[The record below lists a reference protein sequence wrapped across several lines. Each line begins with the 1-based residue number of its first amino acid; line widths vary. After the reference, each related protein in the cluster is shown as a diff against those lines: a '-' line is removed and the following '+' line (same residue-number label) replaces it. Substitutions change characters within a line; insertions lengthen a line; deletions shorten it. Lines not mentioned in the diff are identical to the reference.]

1 MEMADKKKLQLR
13 KKYRVKDVLTDLKK
27 IDPTPSVTYRIGSE
41 LVYYEWNCCIREK
54 GPESDVTVG
63 LGTLLNFMQ
72 YDYERQVLEGDLY
85 KTTDTTGAAMNRAV
99 KQLSKE
105 ALAHVFSRPPKY
117 IHGVLLT
124 AKKLRKIE
132 AKRYKSM
139 LKSAKAET
147 KAHPEDPNAWYK
159 LRLLLWIIGKYKEAS
174 EAFRKAK
181 KLGWDTSITSVVA
194 L

>member
-1 MEMADKKKLQLR
+1 MADKKKLQLR
-13 KKYRVKDVLTDLKK
+13 KKYRVKDVLTDLKM

-41 LVYYEWNCCIREK
+41 LVYFEWNCCIKEK

-72 YDYERQVLEGDLY
+72 YGYEKQLLDGDLH
-85 KTTDTTGAAMNRAV
+85 KATRSP
-99 KQLSKE
+99 Q
-105 ALAHVFSRPPKY
+105 Y
-117 IHGVLLT
+117 IHGLLLT

-147 KAHPEDPNAWYK
+147 KASPEDPNAWYK

-174 EAFRKAK
+174 AAFRTAK
-181 KLGWDTSITSVVA
+181 KLGWDTSSTSVVA

>member
-1 MEMADKKKLQLR
+1 MADKKKLQLR
-13 KKYRVKDVLTDLKK
+13 KKYRVKDVLTDLKM

-41 LVYYEWNCCIREK
+41 LVYFEWNCCIKEK

-72 YDYERQVLEGDLY
+72 YGYEKQLLDGDLH
-85 KTTDTTGAAMNRAV
+85 KATDTTKAAMNRAA
-99 KQLSKE
+99 KELPKE
-105 ALAHVFSRPPKY
+105 ALVHEFSRSPQY
-117 IHGVLLT
+117 IHGLLLT

-147 KAHPEDPNAWYK
+147 KASPEDPNAWYK

-174 EAFRKAK
+174 AAFRTAK
-181 KLGWDTSITSVVA
+181 KLGWDTSSTSVVA